1 MLICTWQSLPQYWK
15 IEASSCHAMGFQA
28 VDKLQKKWSHNS
40 SRLQNVQSLND
51 FCKHK
56 GKALDRNDRAPMVV
70 TYSTMAAQGT
80 ENHD

>member
-1 MLICTWQSLPQYWK
+1 
-15 IEASSCHAMGFQA
+15 MGFQA

-40 SRLQNVQSLND
+40 SRLQKVQSLND